1 MIRIAICDAFSRG
14 VYGFKKKPLAYGK
27 LEKKLDAVLS
37 DFLETEAYVTCTNT
51 GCKKNVLVSRI
62 LYIQASG
69 KYTKVF
75 LTGAEEYVFSDL
87 SIGSWKQ
94 ELKAG
99 SFFHECG
106 AVLSV
111 LSK

>member
-1 MIRIAICDAFSRG
+1 M
-14 VYGFKKKPLAYGK
+14 
-27 LEKKLDAVLS
+27 S

-62 LYIQASG
+62 LHIQASG

-99 SFFHECG
+99 SFFMSAELFYQFCPSE
-106 AVLSV
+106 SV
-111 LSK
+111 GFFVGRRYKNAENSGGFLFCTRMCVIGG

>member
-1 MIRIAICDAFSRG
+1 MTKEFPYGDTLCYNETVIDRYINGAGNRMIRIAIRDAFGRG
-14 VYGFKKKPLAYGK
+14 VYGFLKKPLAYGK

-69 KYTKVF
+69 N
-75 LTGAEEYVFSDL
+75 
-87 SIGSWKQ
+87 IRR
-94 ELKAG
+94 
-99 SFFHECG
+99 SF
-106 AVLSV
+106 
-111 LSK
+111 

>member
-1 MIRIAICDAFSRG
+1 MIRIAICDAFGRG
-14 VYGFKKKPLAYGK
+14 VYGFLKKPLAYGK

-75 LTGAEEYVFSDL
+75 LTGAEEYVFSD
-87 SIGSWKQ
+87 
-94 ELKAG
+94 
-99 SFFHECG
+99 
-106 AVLSV
+106 
-111 LSK
+111 